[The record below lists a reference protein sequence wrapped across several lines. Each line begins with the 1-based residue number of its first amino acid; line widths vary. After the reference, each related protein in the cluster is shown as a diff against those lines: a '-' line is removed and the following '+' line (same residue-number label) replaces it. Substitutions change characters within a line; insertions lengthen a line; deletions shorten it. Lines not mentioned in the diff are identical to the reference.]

1 MKFTLMRRLDFYV
14 GFFPCHILAFYH
26 KIRGRNKKASLP
38 EDLKKILVVK
48 FLGFGSII
56 MTTPLMAE
64 LKKNYPEAKI
74 HFLTFSDNVPICES
88 ISLIDKV
95 FYLEKKSLS
104 RFALSLIKTLYQLRR
119 QNYDLLFNL
128 EFFSN
133 FSLLVSSLS
142 KSKMALCFGGRHE
155 FRKVLCQRII
165 SYENEAHIIDKFCNF
180 LKFLDIDL
188 STDTKQLVGLE
199 EDSEARESILD
210 LLGKRKVDVNKDFLV
225 VVNVNAG
232 EMSSIRKW
240 PLEYYQRV
248 ISFLLS
254 KEKIKIMLI
263 GGKEDVSYVSSLERM
278 FPSEGDKVIN
288 IAGQISLKE
297 LISLMKV
304 SHLYLGN
311 DSGPLHVAE
320 ACGLPSVSF
329 FGPESPKVY
338 SHSDKKNYNFYSN
351 LPCSPCIN
359 VYTNKDTRCRDNV
372 CLELIKPDEV
382 IEVLQEKYFSSL
394 LRGPI

>member
-1 MKFTLMRRLDFYV
+1 MKFTSMRRLDFYA

-26 KIRGRNKKASLP
+26 KIRGRNKKVSLP

-56 MTTPLMAE
+56 MTTPLIAE
-64 LKKNYPEAKI
+64 LKKNYPAAEI
-74 HFLTFSDNVPICES
+74 HFLTFSDNVPICNS
-88 ISLIDKV
+88 IPLIDKV
-95 FYLEKKSLS
+95 FYLEKKSLPQFTS
-104 RFALSLIKTLYQLRR
+104 SLVKTLYHLRK

-133 FSLLVSSLS
+133 FSLLVSSLA
-142 KSKMALCFGGRHE
+142 KSKIAICFGGRHE
-155 FRKVLCQRII
+155 FRKVLCQKII

-180 LKFLDIDL
+180 LKFLDIKL
-188 STDTKQLVGLE
+188 STDTKRLVELK
-199 EDSEARESILD
+199 EDSESRERILD

-225 VVNVNAG
+225 VVNINAG

-240 PLEYYQRV
+240 PLEYYQQV
-248 ISFLLS
+248 ISFLIG
-254 KEKIKIMLI
+254 KEKIKIILI

-278 FPSEGDKVIN
+278 FPPEGDQVIN
-288 IAGQISLKE
+288 LAGQISLKD

-320 ACGLPSVSF
+320 ACGLSNISF

-338 SHSDKKNYNFYSN
+338 GHFDNKNYTFYSN

-359 VYTNKDTRCRDNV
+359 VYTNKDTRCKDNI
-372 CLELIKPDEV
+372 CLKLIKPDEV
-382 IEVLQEKYFSSL
+382 IEVLQEKYFD
-394 LRGPI
+394 R